1 MLIRGDIMPR
11 TKPSIAVLLRELA
24 NVTSEALSIDT
35 IVTKIRAHHALG
47 TRNPQVQIHSLLHD
61 NPLAVGWVA
70 LPDHTFLA
78 AHQAVNGVTFR
89 VIPDLAAI
97 NGDYLL
103 REWLEPFVFADE
115 PIYVIGDGQPLQ
127 QLGPDVI
134 ALNGWYARHGAQI
147 GDHLIVR
154 IDVQRRHH
162 IHLSLD
168 DANTQHL
175 ADAREA
181 ERQLIDALFYQKYS
195 SPSYH
200 TLAHAVLLTYAR
212 AQWRS
217 AYPGRPWQVLVNE
230 AYASHTD
237 PLPVPSRLMLLHQEI
252 AALQQEL
259 RARRSADSD
268 KEVWNGVVLRYS
280 AVRLFIDTSSDTP
293 QRGRVEPIDARLDY
307 TQRINDAIARGLYD
321 VQYDDDPSV
330 DGEIISFGI
339 PEMPMDDSDSDDDY
353 AAALYSDD
361 DEDDDDDD
369 DSEYEYRL
377 PSADEDLDDDT
388 FTMLFANRH
397 PALEA
402 WSERLLKNMLPA
414 ERRRMIRAETDEDY
428 NAILTMVLQRIMPLH
443 PQFMATL
450 RPEPTPP
457 REDVTA
463 GGKTYA
469 TFEAVE
475 YIAAQTIQ
483 ARSEDDHNSDDD
495 IFGSGGEA
503 IFAVELSLR
512 ESSAQITRFEAHL
525 HATGLSQSTI
535 RRKIVVL
542 SGLAQFLARYYTKSL
557 AEVTYAMYDEY
568 LFFHYPRHHTNRSAR
583 SVRTLISTL
592 REFYQH
598 LATTGDNRALRVAD
612 AMYACRSQAE
622 QVLALLMRIQQYPHE
637 LTALVVHLFAPYT
650 A

>member
-1 MLIRGDIMPR
+1 MLIRGYIMPR

-24 NVTSEALSIDT
+24 NVTSDALSIDT

-47 TRNPQVQIHSLLHD
+47 TRNPQTQIHTLLHD
-61 NPLAVGWVA
+61 NPLAVGWIA

-78 AHQAVNGVTFR
+78 VHQAVNGVTFR
-89 VIPDLAAI
+89 IIPDVAAI

-103 REWLEPFVFADE
+103 REWLEPFVSADD
-115 PIYVIGDGQPLQ
+115 PIYVIGDGQPLA
-127 QLGPDVI
+127 QLGPDIV

-175 ADAREA
+175 ADARDA

-212 AQWRS
+212 ASWRS
-217 AYPGRPWQVLVNE
+217 AYPGRPWHVLVNE
-230 AYASHTD
+230 AYATNTD
-237 PLPVPSRLMLLHQEI
+237 AVPVPSRLTLLHQEI
-252 AALQQEL
+252 AALQQQL
-259 RARRSADSD
+259 RTRRSVDSD
-268 KEVWNGVVLRYS
+268 NGLWNGVVLRYS
-280 AVRLFIDTSSDTP
+280 AVRLFIDTSSETP
-293 QRGRVEPIDARLDY
+293 QRGRVEPIDARIDY
-307 TQRINDAIARGLYD
+307 TKRINDAIARGLYD
-321 VQYDDDPSV
+321 VQYDDDPRV
-330 DGEIISFGI
+330 DGETISFGI
-339 PEMPMDDSDSDDDY
+339 PEMPMDDDDDSDDDY
-353 AAALYSDD
+353 ASALYSDD
-361 DEDDDDDD
+361 DDDDDDET
-369 DSEYEYRL
+369 EYEYRL
-377 PSADEDLDDDT
+377 PSADEDLDDET

-402 WSERLLKNMLPA
+402 WSERLLKSMLPM

-428 NAILTMVLQRIMPLH
+428 NAILTMALQRIIPQN

-450 RPEPTPP
+450 RAEPNPP
-457 REDVTA
+457 HDDPTA

-469 TFEAVE
+469 AFEVVE

-483 ARSEDDHNSDDD
+483 ATIDHDATNDDD

-503 IFAVELSLR
+503 VFAVELALR
-512 ESSAQITRFEAHL
+512 ESSAQITRFETHL
-525 HATGLSQSTI
+525 QATGLSQSTI
-535 RRKIVVL
+535 RRKVQVL
-542 SGLAQFLARYYTKSL
+542 FGLAQFLARYYTKSL
-557 AEVTYAMYDEY
+557 TDVTYAMYDEY
-568 LFFHYPRHHTNRSAR
+568 LFFHYPRHHTNRAAR
-583 SVRTLISTL
+583 GVRTLISTL
-592 REFYQH
+592 REFNQNCAQTSDTH
-598 LATTGDNRALRVAD
+598 ALSAAD
-612 AMYACRSQAE
+612 AMYACRAQAE
-622 QVLALLMRIQQYPHE
+622 QVLALLIRIQQYPHE
-637 LTALVVHLFAPYT
+637 LTTLVVHLFAPYT

>member
-1 MLIRGDIMPR
+1 MPR

-24 NVTSEALSIDT
+24 NVTTDALAIDT
-35 IVTKIRAHHALG
+35 IVAKIRAHHALG
-47 TRNPQVQIHSLLHD
+47 TRNPQAQIRNLLRD
-61 NPLAVGWVA
+61 NPLAVGWLA

-89 VIPDLAAI
+89 IIPDLAAI

-103 REWLEPFVFADE
+103 REWLEPFVFVDQ
-115 PIYVIGDGQPLQ
+115 PIYVVGDNQPLA

-134 ALNGWYARHGAQI
+134 ALNGWYMRHGAQI

-154 IDVQRRHH
+154 IDVQRRHY

-175 ADAREA
+175 TDAREA

-212 AQWRS
+212 AHWRS

-237 PLPVPSRLMLLHQEI
+237 PLPVPSRLMLLRQEI
-252 AALQQEL
+252 AALQQAL
-259 RARRSADSD
+259 RTRRSADSD
-268 KEVWNGVVLRYS
+268 KGVWNGVLLRYS
-280 AVRLFIDTSSDTP
+280 AVRLFIDTSSDLP
-293 QRGRVEPIDARLDY
+293 QRGRVDPIDSRADY
-307 TQRINDAIARGLYD
+307 TNRINEAIARGLYD
-321 VQYDDDPSV
+321 VQYDDDPSA
-330 DGEIISFGI
+330 DGELISFGI
-339 PEMPMDDSDSDDDY
+339 PEMPMDDADPDDDY
-353 AAALYSDD
+353 AAALYS
-361 DEDDDDDD
+361 EDNDDDDD

-377 PSADEDLDDDT
+377 PAADEEIDDDT
-388 FTMLFANRH
+388 FMMLFANRH

-402 WSERLLKNMLPA
+402 WSELLLKSMLPA

-428 NAILTMVLQRIMPLH
+428 NAVLTMALQRIVPLY

-450 RPEPTPP
+450 RIEPSAP
-457 REDVTA
+457 RGDITA
-463 GGKTYA
+463 GGQTYA

-475 YIAAQTIQ
+475 YSAAQTVEL
-483 ARSEDDHNSDDD
+483 ATDNNANNDDD

-503 IFAVELSLR
+503 VFAVEFALR
-512 ESSAQITRFEAHL
+512 ESSTQIAAFEAQL
-525 HATGLSQSTI
+525 QTKGLRHTTI
-535 RRKIVVL
+535 RRKTQAL
-542 SGLAQFLARYYTKSL
+542 SGLAQFMARYYTKSL
-557 AEVTYAMYDEY
+557 AEVTYGMYDEY
-568 LFFHYPRHHTNRSAR
+568 LFFHYPRHHTNRAAR
-583 SVRTLISTL
+583 GVRTLTSTF
-592 REFYQH
+592 REFYRYR
-598 LATTGDNRALRVAD
+598 ASNGDDRALVVAN
-612 AMYACRSQAE
+612 AMYACRGQAE

-637 LTALVVHLFAPYT
+637 LTSLVVHLFAPYT

>member
-1 MLIRGDIMPR
+1 MLIRGYIMPR

-24 NVTSEALSIDT
+24 NVTSDALSIDT

-47 TRNPQVQIHSLLHD
+47 TRNPQTQIHTLLHD
-61 NPLAVGWVA
+61 NPLAVGWIA

-78 AHQAVNGVTFR
+78 VHQAVNGVTFR
-89 VIPDLAAI
+89 IIPDVAAI

-103 REWLEPFVFADE
+103 REWLEPFVSADD
-115 PIYVIGDGQPLQ
+115 PIYVIGDGQPLA
-127 QLGPDVI
+127 QLGPDIV

-175 ADAREA
+175 ADARDA

-212 AQWRS
+212 ASWRS
-217 AYPGRPWQVLVNE
+217 AYPGRPWHVLVNE
-230 AYASHTD
+230 AYATNTD
-237 PLPVPSRLMLLHQEI
+237 AVPVPSRLTLLHQEI
-252 AALQQEL
+252 AALQQQL
-259 RARRSADSD
+259 RTRRSVDSD
-268 KEVWNGVVLRYS
+268 NGLWNGVVLRYS
-280 AVRLFIDTSSDTP
+280 AVRLFIDTSSETP
-293 QRGRVEPIDARLDY
+293 QRGRVEPIDARIDY
-307 TQRINDAIARGLYD
+307 TKRINDAIARGLYD
-321 VQYDDDPSV
+321 VQYDDDPRV
-330 DGEIISFGI
+330 DGETISFGI
-339 PEMPMDDSDSDDDY
+339 PEMPMDDDDDSDDDY
-353 AAALYSDD
+353 ASALYSDD
-361 DEDDDDDD
+361 DDDDDDET
-369 DSEYEYRL
+369 EYEYRL
-377 PSADEDLDDDT
+377 PSADEDLDDET

-402 WSERLLKNMLPA
+402 WSERLLKSMLPM
-414 ERRRMIRAETDEDY
+414 ERRRMIRAESDEDY
-428 NAILTMVLQRIMPLH
+428 NAILTMALQRIIPQN

-450 RPEPTPP
+450 RAEPTLPLD
-457 REDVTA
+457 DVTA

-469 TFEAVE
+469 AFEAVE

-483 ARSEDDHNSDDD
+483 VAIDNDATNDDD

-503 IFAVELSLR
+503 VFAVELALR

-525 HATGLSQSTI
+525 QTTGLSQSTI
-535 RRKIVVL
+535 RRKVQVL
-542 SGLAQFLARYYTKSL
+542 FGLAQFLARYYTKSL
-557 AEVTYAMYDEY
+557 TDVTYAMYDEY
-568 LFFHYPRHHTNRSAR
+568 LFFHYPRHHTNRAAR
-583 SVRTLISTL
+583 GVRTLISTL
-592 REFYQH
+592 REFYQYCAQTSDTH
-598 LATTGDNRALRVAD
+598 ALSAAD
-612 AMYACRSQAE
+612 AMYACRAQAE
-622 QVLALLMRIQQYPHE
+622 QVLALLIRIQQYPHE
-637 LTALVVHLFAPYT
+637 LTTLVVHLFAPYT